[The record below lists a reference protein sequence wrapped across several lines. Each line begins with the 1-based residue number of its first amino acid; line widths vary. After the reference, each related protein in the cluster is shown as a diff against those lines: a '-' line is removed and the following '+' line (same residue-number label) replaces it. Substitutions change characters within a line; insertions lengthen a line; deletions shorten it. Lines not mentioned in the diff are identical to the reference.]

1 MENAYT
7 DRKFLYLIDSS
18 EETDLV
24 KDILKSPLGL
34 ASEVIK
40 RLFEERFE
48 ELKDDLDKI
57 KQFAAG
63 IDKAQKLA
71 AGYALASYYPSMF
84 AFHQYFHSSFRAR
97 QGKVLEKM
105 IQNILKQYAH
115 CDQVPV
121 RNTDGLSIVCE
132 IFDVVKFPI
141 LDIDAMGT
149 SSRNKKTIAI
159 QLRSRD
165 DTGGTTAKGSLVDFL
180 RELLRLKKIPR
191 NDILYLVCIWDA
203 REAQQKLST
212 VKKMFSALQDSIEM
226 QEDEFHNIMEQEIQ
240 LQKNIS
246 LKMAYGTDEIET
258 ALFEWIDDEN
268 EEILT
273 SISTIVGS
281 VSDWDDL
288 WISYAI
294 ASLELE
300 IATFSGKSNVRLL
313 NEYYDKI
320 GLRFN
325 FTSYQHL
332 TGSIDKIVQQL
343 IPLWTEDS
351 IPLNSLSDK
360 AQYIRDLLFLKAHY
374 EKDTDITGQLSLFSI
389 SGVVDTSKVDETSL
403 DGR

>member
-1 MENAYT
+1 MESAYP
-7 DRKFLYLIDSS
+7 DRKFLHLIDSS

-34 ASEVIK
+34 ASDVIK
-40 RLFEERFE
+40 RLFEGRFE
-48 ELKDDLDKI
+48 ELKDDLDEI

-63 IDKAQKLA
+63 IDKAQKLS

-105 IQNILKQYAH
+105 IQNILKQYAQ

-121 RNTDGLSIVCE
+121 RNTDRLSIVCE
-132 IFDVVKFPI
+132 IFDVAEFPT

-149 SSRNKKTIAI
+149 SSTDKKMIAI

-180 RELLRLKKIPR
+180 REFLRLNKIPQ

-203 REAQQKLST
+203 RDAQQKLST
-212 VKKMFSALQDSIEM
+212 IKKMFSALQDLI
-226 QEDEFHNIMEQEIQ
+226 EIQ
-240 LQKNIS
+240 EEDFYSIVERKVQLQENIS
-246 LKMAYGTDEIET
+246 LKMAYGTDEIAA
-258 ALFEWIDDEN
+258 ALFAWIDDKN
-268 EEILT
+268 EKVLE
-273 SISTIVGS
+273 SISTIVDL

-320 GLRFN
+320 GISFN

-332 TGSIDKIVQQL
+332 TDSINNIVQQL
-343 IPLWTEDS
+343 IPLWTADS

-374 EKDTDITGQLSLFSI
+374 EK
-389 SGVVDTSKVDETSL
+389 
-403 DGR
+403 

>member
-1 MENAYT
+1 MENAYP
-7 DRKFLYLIDSS
+7 DRKFYNLMDSS
-18 EETDLV
+18 EKTDLV
-24 KDILKSPLGL
+24 KDILKSPLEL
-34 ASEVIK
+34 ASDVIK
-40 RLFEERFE
+40 LLFEENFE
-48 ELKDDLDKI
+48 ELRDDLDKI
-57 KQFAAG
+57 KQFVAG
-63 IDKAQKLA
+63 IEKAQKLSSN
-71 AGYALASYYPSMF
+71 YTLASYYSSMF

-105 IQNILKQYAH
+105 IQNLLKQYGQ
-115 CDQVPV
+115 CDEVPDSNKV
-121 RNTDGLSIVCE
+121 RLSILCE
-132 IFDVVKFPI
+132 IFEVEELKK
-141 LDIDAMGT
+141 LDIDVMGV
-149 SSRNKKTIAI
+149 SAKNKKTIII

-165 DTGGTTAKGSLVDFL
+165 DTGGTTAKGSLVELL
-180 RELLRLKKIPR
+180 RELLRLDRIPK

-203 REAQQKLST
+203 REAEQKLST
-212 VKKMFSALQDSIEM
+212 VKKMYSALQDLIKIPE
-226 QEDEFHNIMEQEIQ
+226 EDFHNIVEKKVKLRE
-240 LQKNIS
+240 NIS
-246 LKMAYGTDEIET
+246 LKMSYGTNEIGT
-258 ALFEWIDDEN
+258 ALFEWIGDKN
-268 EEILT
+268 EEVLT
-273 SISTIVGS
+273 AISTIVGL

-300 IATFSGKSNVRLL
+300 IAAFSGKSNVGLL

>member
-48 ELKDDLDKI
+48 ELKDDLDEI

-121 RNTDGLSIVCE
+121 RNTDRLSIVCD

-149 SSRNKKTIAI
+149 RA
-159 QLRSRD
+159 
-165 DTGGTTAKGSLVDFL
+165 
-180 RELLRLKKIPR
+180 
-191 NDILYLVCIWDA
+191 C
-203 REAQQKLST
+203 
-212 VKKMFSALQDSIEM
+212 
-226 QEDEFHNIMEQEIQ
+226 
-240 LQKNIS
+240 
-246 LKMAYGTDEIET
+246 
-258 ALFEWIDDEN
+258 
-268 EEILT
+268 
-273 SISTIVGS
+273 
-281 VSDWDDL
+281 
-288 WISYAI
+288 
-294 ASLELE
+294 
-300 IATFSGKSNVRLL
+300 
-313 NEYYDKI
+313 
-320 GLRFN
+320 
-325 FTSYQHL
+325 
-332 TGSIDKIVQQL
+332 
-343 IPLWTEDS
+343 
-351 IPLNSLSDK
+351 
-360 AQYIRDLLFLKAHY
+360 
-374 EKDTDITGQLSLFSI
+374 
-389 SGVVDTSKVDETSL
+389 
-403 DGR
+403 

>member
-7 DRKFLYLIDSS
+7 DRKFLHLIDSS

-40 RLFEERFE
+40 RLFEERLE
-48 ELKDDLDKI
+48 ELKDDLDEI

-71 AGYALASYYPSMF
+71 AGYTLASYYPSMF

-105 IQNILKQYAH
+105 IQNILKEYAH

-121 RNTDGLSIVCE
+121 SNTDRLSIVCE
-132 IFDVVKFPI
+132 IFDVAKFPI

-149 SSRNKKTIAI
+149 SSTNKKTIAI

-180 RELLRLKKIPR
+180 RELLRLNKIPQ

-203 REAQQKLST
+203 RDEQQKLST
-212 VKKMFSALQDSIEM
+212 VKKMFSALQDLIEI
-226 QEDEFHNIMEQEIQ
+226 QEDEFHNIVEKKVRLRE
-240 LQKNIS
+240 NIS
-246 LKMAYGTDEIET
+246 LKMAYGTDQIT
-258 ALFEWIDDEN
+258 AALFEWIDDKN
-268 EEILT
+268 EKVLE
-273 SISTIVGS
+273 SISTIVS
-281 VSDWDDL
+281 LVSNWDDL
-288 WISYAI
+288 WVSYAI

-320 GLRFN
+320 GVSLN

-332 TGSIDKIVQQL
+332 TDSINRIVQQL

-374 EKDTDITGQLSLFSI
+374 EK
-389 SGVVDTSKVDETSL
+389 
-403 DGR
+403 